1 MMAGKPGSGAA
12 RSAGRAGKSVEESL
26 NRSPIKGNKS
36 VLHRYANITSTILN
50 HNHNGGDIDE
60 LFINAARV
68 SSMYTL
74 ISCLLKKIL
83 CKNLV
88 ANFFIQQTTLY
99 PCHQSPKNLVSKK
112 HWYRSDC
119 AMVLI
124 GSECIINPQVWCIEY
139 LCVVEKSISEK
150 FFFPF
155 KPTFAVQ

>member
-50 HNHNGGDIDE
+50 HNHGGGDIDE

-68 SSMYTL
+68 SSMSTL
-74 ISCLLKKIL
+74 MSCY
-83 CKNLV
+83 
-88 ANFFIQQTTLY
+88 IQQTTLY

-124 GSECIINPQVWCIEY
+124 GSECIINPKVRCIEC
-139 LCVVEKSISEK
+139 LCVVEKSISKK

-155 KPTFAVQ
+155 KPIFAVQ